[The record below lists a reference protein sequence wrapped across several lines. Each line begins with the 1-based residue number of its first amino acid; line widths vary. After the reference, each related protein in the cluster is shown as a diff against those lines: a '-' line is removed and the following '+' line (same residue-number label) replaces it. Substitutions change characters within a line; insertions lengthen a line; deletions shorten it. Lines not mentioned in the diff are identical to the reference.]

1 MTTRIGVFGG
11 SFDPVHNG
19 HLVAAKA
26 VAKAINL
33 DRVVFV
39 PAGLQW
45 QKQSSTSGT
54 DRLAM
59 VRLAITG
66 IAGFEVS
73 DVDILRDGPT
83 YTFDTLT
90 EFREAN
96 PGAELFFIL
105 GTDAMAGLES
115 WKNAALL
122 LDLATFVVVTRPGS
136 SLQVPE
142 WASGRVM
149 VQEIEALDLSSTE
162 FRERYVAGQDC
173 TDLVPPA
180 VLDYIETHQLYKES
194 A

>member
-73 DVDILRDGPT
+73 DIDILRDGPT

-115 WKNAALL
+115 WKNAASL

-136 SLQVPE
+136 ILQVPE

-162 FRERYVAGQDC
+162 FRERYLAGQDC

>member
-73 DVDILRDGPT
+73 DIDILRDGPT

-115 WKNAALL
+115 WKNAASL

-136 SLQVPE
+136 ILQVPE

-162 FRERYVAGQDC
+162 FRERYLAGQDC
-173 TDLVPPA
+173 TALVPPA

>member
-115 WKNAALL
+115 WKYAASL
-122 LDLATFVVVTRPGS
+122 LDLANFVVVTRPGS
-136 SLQVPE
+136 ILQVPE

-162 FRERYVAGQDC
+162 FRERYLAGQDC

>member
-73 DVDILRDGPT
+73 DIDILRDGPT

-115 WKNAALL
+115 WKNAASL

-136 SLQVPE
+136 ILQVPE

-162 FRERYVAGQDC
+162 FRERYLAGQDC

-180 VLDYIETHQLYKES
+180 VLDYIETRQLYKES